1 MSRYSQSS
9 QNKLVTCHEELV
21 EVCFTVIPNY
31 DHTIICGLR
40 LKEAQNEAFANGY
53 SMKQWPDSEHNSE
66 DPEELS
72 NAVDIAPY
80 HAIAPHIRWEAERE
94 FIYLAGHMM
103 QAAAALGVELI
114 WGGDWD
120 ADRDLYDRNLPFDLG
135 HFERSKR

>member
-21 EVCFTVIPNY
+21 EVCWAVISNH
-31 DHTIICGLR
+31 DHAIVCGLR
-40 LKEAQNEAFANGY
+40 GKQAQNEAFLNGY
-53 SMKQWPDSEHNSE
+53 SLKEWPDSRHNSK
-66 DPEELS
+66 DPDALS

-80 HAIAPHIRWEAERE
+80 HATSPHIRWEAEHE
-94 FIYLAGHMM
+94 FIYLAGHIM

-120 ADRDLYDRNLPFDLG
+120 RDHDLYDVNRPFDLG
-135 HFERSKR
+135 HFERR